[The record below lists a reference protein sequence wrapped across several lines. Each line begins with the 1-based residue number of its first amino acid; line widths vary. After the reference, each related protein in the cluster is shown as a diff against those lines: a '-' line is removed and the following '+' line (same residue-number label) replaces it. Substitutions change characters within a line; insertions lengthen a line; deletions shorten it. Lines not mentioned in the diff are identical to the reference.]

1 MTYEK
6 WKTLTPQEQKNVPD
20 EELPT
25 IPPEM
30 LENSLTE
37 AKAMRVDGVL
47 GWETTQKVPNGK
59 NTRWFPEYRMKMVG
73 SQKFWYRF
81 NPICG
86 LYSLNLT
93 GLEPSM
99 EEEPI
104 GIYGMK
110 WMDFMEEN
118 YPHLVE
124 EMKLYHR
131 YLTVARSVN
140 SKAENY
146 RDLLDDQFAEMNPRP
161 TDFEEVLKWE
171 QAKMFYSDSTVMR
184 EIILV
189 PVTEA

>member
-6 WKTLTPQEQKNVPD
+6 WKTLTQEEQKNVPD
-20 EELPT
+20 EELPV
-25 IPPEM
+25 IPPEL
-30 LENSLTE
+30 LENKLTE
-37 AKAMRVDGVL
+37 ARAMRVDGQM

-59 NTRWFPEYRMKMVG
+59 ETMWFPEYRMKIVG
-73 SQKFWYRF
+73 KQEFWYKF
-81 NPICG
+81 DPICG

-99 EEEPI
+99 KEEPI
-104 GIYGMK
+104 GIYGLR

-140 SKAENY
+140 RNAMEY
-146 RDLLDDQFAEMNPRP
+146 RDLLDSQYEQMTPRP
-161 TDFEEVLKWE
+161 TDFEEILKWE
-171 QAKMFYSDSTVMR
+171 RARAFYSDSTVMR
-184 EIILV
+184 ERVLV

>member
-6 WKTLTPQEQKNVPD
+6 WKTLTPTEQKNVPD
-20 EELPT
+20 EELPS
-25 IPPEM
+25 IPPEL
-30 LENSLTE
+30 LENSLIE
-37 AKAMRVDGVL
+37 AKAMRVEGIL
-47 GWETTQKVPNGK
+47 GWEMTQKITNGK

-73 SQKFWYRF
+73 NQEFWYRF

-86 LYSLNLT
+86 IYSLNLT
-93 GLEPSM
+93 ESELSE

-110 WMDFMEEN
+110 WMTFMEEN

-131 YLTVARSVN
+131 YLTVARSVEKN
-140 SKAENY
+140 AQEY
-146 RDLLDDQFAEMNPRP
+146 RDLLDDQFAQENPRP

-184 EIILV
+184 EIVLV